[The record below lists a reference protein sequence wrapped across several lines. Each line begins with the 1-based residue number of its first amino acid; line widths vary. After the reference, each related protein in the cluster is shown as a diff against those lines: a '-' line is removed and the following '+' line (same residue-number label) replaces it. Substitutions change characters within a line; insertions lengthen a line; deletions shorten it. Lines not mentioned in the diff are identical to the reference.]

1 MAYERK
7 SSQNPAVVLVLSL
20 SLFFLRLIVKRS
32 FEFHMPA
39 SLFPPPPLALI
50 LTSLGG
56 YLSFAAQQA
65 TTITPQSRVCA
76 SSTIL
81 PGFNSLLGT
90 ISAIPLSVIL
100 LQLTCSLANF

>member
-32 FEFHMPA
+32 FEFHMSV
-39 SLFPPPPLALI
+39 SLFPPLALI

-90 ISAIPLSVIL
+90 IAAIPLSVIL